1 MLMKTIYNRMLA
13 VVLTCL
19 CAAGFAFAQP
29 QWKVN
34 KPQQAPSQ
42 PPVSRVDATDGQI
55 YLGYC
60 NYYDYILS
68 LIHI

>member
-42 PPVSRVDATDGQI
+42 PPVSRADATDGQT
-55 YLGYC
+55 
-60 NYYDYILS
+60 
-68 LIHI
+68 